1 MKIGSWGWR
10 RRLGFLNVGLGFGLA
25 GLGAC
30 GRPVA
35 TSEPPPAALVQPNVP
50 EPEPVPVP
58 EPELVAPEATV
69 PEPATMAEP
78 TPASPVSLSTT
89 SCDAFDPE
97 QLVVVAKDQD
107 CDANTPE
114 TCPRGTHIDWI
125 QGSPCASCV
134 ADSPENR
141 TCAWATTCF
150 EPFVQSIAH
159 ASGAK
164 SCARDEDCSLLT
176 VTAGCGPKLLLA
188 LKAHINE
195 EIPMIASLYAQ
206 QNCSLCASSQGSNFD
221 LKRTP
226 VRCVNGACR

>member
-1 MKIGSWGWR
+1 MKIGGWGWC
-10 RRLGFLNVGLGFGLA
+10 RRLGFLSVGLGFGLG

-30 GRPVA
+30 GRTA
-35 TSEPPPAALVQPNVP
+35 ADSEPRPGVRVQPSEP
-50 EPEPVPVP
+50 EPEP
-58 EPELVAPEATV
+58 EPDAPEATV
-69 PEPATMAEP
+69 PEPTTIVEP
-78 TPASPVSLSTT
+78 TPASPVSLSTA
-89 SCDAFDPE
+89 SCDAFDPA

-107 CDANTPE
+107 CDTNTPE

-141 TCAWATTCF
+141 TCAWATMCF

-164 SCARDEDCSLLT
+164 SCTRDEDCSLLT
-176 VTAGCGPKLLLA
+176 VAAGCGPKLSLA

-195 EIPMIASLYAQ
+195 QIPMIASLYAQ
-206 QNCSLCASSQGSNFD
+206 QNCSLCAGSQGSSFD

-226 VRCVNGACR
+226 VRCVDGACR